1 MTAPT
6 QTLTVT
12 IDSDTAAKLQA
23 SVDAGTYPSVTDAA
37 RAALETWYDPIQ
49 AKQEIRRLW
58 REGLESGPGRPAE
71 DVFRDLMAR
80 YTDIP

>member
-1 MTAPT
+1 MTTLT

-12 IDSDTAAKLQA
+12 IDSATAAKLQA
-23 SVDAGTYPSVTDAA
+23 SVDAGTYPSVTAAA

-49 AKQEIRRLW
+49 AKEEIRRLW

-80 YTDIP
+80 YTDNP